1 MVGLFEMSGAE
12 VDEEELVAA
21 CQDVMAA
28 IDKDGDGEVG
38 LSLSKLHDCQH
49 HWQSLTIS
57 FNNQV
62 TREEWVNNAM
72 QCEFVASLL
81 AADDD
86 KQED

>member
-1 MVGLFEMSGAE
+1 MTSKVMAMMVGLFEMSGAE

-49 HWQSLTIS
+49 H
-57 FNNQV
+57 
-62 TREEWVNNAM
+62 
-72 QCEFVASLL
+72 
-81 AADDD
+81 
-86 KQED
+86 

>member
-1 MVGLFEMSGAE
+1 MMVGLFEMSGAE

-49 HWQSLTIS
+49 H
-57 FNNQV
+57 
-62 TREEWVNNAM
+62 
-72 QCEFVASLL
+72 
-81 AADDD
+81 
-86 KQED
+86 

>member
-1 MVGLFEMSGAE
+1 MAMMVGLFEMSGAE

-49 HWQSLTIS
+49 H
-57 FNNQV
+57 
-62 TREEWVNNAM
+62 
-72 QCEFVASLL
+72 
-81 AADDD
+81 
-86 KQED
+86 